1 MGKFKKRVTAN
12 KTPYVQRNKTMDPM
26 RTLQLKRLVPMLF
39 TFAINS
45 EQSHDTQEASR
56 IEEASDAWSRYE

>member
-1 MGKFKKRVTAN
+1 
-12 KTPYVQRNKTMDPM
+12 M

-39 TFAINS
+39 TFAINL
-45 EQSHDTQEASR
+45 EQSHDTQEASC